1 MNCLISKQSSDLD
14 FCRNEERLIFE
25 YPKGMAKYLKTG
37 RTSSKLPLVLLFIFV
52 LSGCQTSRYREFEKI
67 KGGMSKGEVLSA
79 IGGPNRTQ
87 RWHGRDRWEYTLYGH
102 PDGDLV
108 REVHFE
114 DGVSTYI
121 GPAIK
126 PAVSADL
133 QDQINERRNRAADL
147 SEASGYSSSS
157 LEVQRFE
164 PVDDDADSK
173 SAR

>member
-1 MNCLISKQSSDLD
+1 MPSKKRLISSHSADLVLG
-14 FCRNEERLIFE
+14 RNEERLIFE
-25 YPKGMAKYLKTG
+25 YPSGMAGKFTLILIATM
-37 RTSSKLPLVLLFIFV
+37 L
-52 LSGCQTSRYREFEKI
+52 LSGCQTARYKEFEKI
-67 KGGMSKGEVLSA
+67 KGGMSKGEVLAA

-114 DGVSTYI
+114 EGISTYI

-126 PAVSADL
+126 PAISADQ
-133 QDQINERRNRAADL
+133 QDRINDAKNRAAEL
-147 SEASGYSSSS
+147 NEASGYSSQS

-164 PVDDDADSK
+164 PVDDDSDSK